1 MSAQV
6 CIRIKR
12 LQSPA
17 SNHNAYSD
25 IERDSGITKHVN
37 LRTNRDAG
45 KRASPMRRWA
55 ANGGTRC
62 SAGVQQGWAS
72 RKPQWAASWSVLL
85 RASFERRA
93 PASGN
98 VDLLSRPFAPTP
110 SCRLLQ
116 RFAVFVIPLWAY
128 PAGARPRSPSAA
140 PFSAAAAVLRLAPA
154 SGSEQRLTDS
164 PPDAMQLT
172 LI

>member
-116 RFAVFVIPLWAY
+116 RFAVFVYSSLGVSSWCQTAFSVR
-128 PAGARPRSPSAA
+128 GALLCRRR
-140 PFSAAAAVLRLAPA
+140 RLATRP
-154 SGSEQRLTDS
+154 GLG
-164 PPDAMQLT
+164 L
-172 LI
+172 